1 MSCLAGGL
9 FAVRKNAEQCAVLE
23 AQLALARRT
32 GQDTARVLTI
42 MGNLS
47 TGYATLGRENESLRI
62 DREVY
67 ATMKK
72 TFGLASGRTLFA
84 AHNLLTTLR
93 TREHTEERAA
103 LLREVLPHARE
114 RGSENEGLCV
124 RTAYAQ
130 HLYLSGSRN
139 DLNEAVAELEDICRI
154 STRLLGAAHPDTRA
168 RLRGLEMARNTLA
181 RAPPT

>member
-1 MSCLAGGL
+1 MRLSKVMLRA
-9 FAVRKNAEQCAVLE
+9 
-23 AQLALARRT
+23 ARE
-32 GQDTARVLTI
+32 ARVSAPVCHRVSCPYRPADSI
-42 MGNLS
+42 SGPMGNLS

-130 HLYLSGSRN
+130 HLFLSGSRN